1 MIKTKTK
8 TILLFALAT
17 AGIAATAQTATAP
30 KKPPQAPAKEVPLPG
45 VMKIE
50 GEPVQTPEFG
60 RARTVQM
67 SNGGAQAVYL
77 SATEPNRIQLPFTNP
92 HIVATN
98 EVRIE
103 RRANSN
109 NIYVAFNAGVK
120 RAVPIFIE
128 APDGSGPVLGL
139 QLIPKEIIAQTLIVE
154 DVSPRTAPTA
164 KTKEQKSSEYIESV
178 QDLMESV
185 ANNDTPQGYTI
196 VDLIVPPIGMNGL
209 LVEVEKKLSGKESDF
224 FIYRV
229 TNPSNK
235 ATIVKEEE
243 FDGDM
248 VLAVSIHPK
257 SNLSPGQ
264 STKVVVMASK
274 TKGR

>member
-1 MIKTKTK
+1 MIPNK
-8 TILLFALAT
+8 TIIHLTLALGLGHAS
-17 AGIAATAQTATAP
+17 AQMASPP
-30 KKPPQAPAKEVPLPG
+30 KKVNQAPAKAVDLPG
-45 VMKIE
+45 VMQIE
-50 GEPVQTPEFG
+50 GEPVQALESG
-60 RARTVQM
+60 RARTIQM
-67 SNGGAQAVYL
+67 SNGGAQPVFL
-77 SATEPNRIQLPFTNP
+77 SATEPNRIQLPFVNP

-103 RRANSN
+103 RRSTSN

-128 APDGSGPVLGL
+128 SSDGVGPVLGL
-139 QLIPKEIIAQTLIVE
+139 QLIPKEIIAQTIIVE
-154 DVSPRTAPTA
+154 DVTPRPSPVSRS
-164 KTKEQKSSEYIESV
+164 KEQKSSDYIESV
-178 QDLMESV
+178 QDLMEAV
-185 ANNDTPQGYTI
+185 ANNDTPQGFSI
-196 VDLIVPPIGMNGL
+196 VALTVPPIAMNGL
-209 LVEVEKKLSGKESDF
+209 LVEVEKKLSGKDRDF

-229 TNPSNK
+229 TNPSGK
-235 ATIVKEEE
+235 STIVKEEE